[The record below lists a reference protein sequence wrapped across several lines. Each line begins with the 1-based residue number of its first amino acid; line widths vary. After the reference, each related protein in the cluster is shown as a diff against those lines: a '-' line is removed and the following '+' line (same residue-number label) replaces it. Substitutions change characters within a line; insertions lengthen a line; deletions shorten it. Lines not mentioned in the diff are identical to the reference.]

1 MKLTTGLIIFG
12 LALVLSACSDE
23 ESTADDSGMDKAA
36 QQETALEHAEKHADP
51 NYVCPMH
58 PQIVRGEPGT
68 CPICGM
74 DLVEKE
80 QESEEP
86 QGEKEI
92 LYYRHPHDP
101 SITSKEPR
109 KDEMGMDFVPVYD
122 DGGGSSVKI
131 SPAVIN
137 NMGVRT
143 AEAERDTLWRKI
155 DTVGYVAYDESLIS
169 HIHLRT
175 QGWIEKLYVE
185 AEGERVEKGQLLYE
199 VYAPE
204 LVNAQEEYVQAL
216 GSGRQSLIRASR
228 ERLVA
233 LGIGSEQ
240 IDKLRKTRQVSQYV
254 KGYAEQDG
262 IVANLGVR
270 EGMYVMPQ
278 AEVMALADLSSVW
291 IQAEV
296 FESQVD
302 WVEEGQPADVSLSY
316 FPGRTWEGEVE
327 YVYPSLNPKTRTL
340 RVRLRF
346 DNPDQILKPNM
357 FADVSIYGGP
367 KRDIVMIPQEAL
379 IRGGEEDRVI
389 LALDEGCFRPRTVV
403 AGMASGDWV
412 EIKHGLEP
420 GERVVTSGQ
429 FLIDSEASLKAS
441 IKRMTSPADKDGGE
455 KSMTD
460 MSAITGTGV
469 LHEIEPKE
477 NRVNMT
483 HDPIPAIDWPA
494 MTMPF
499 KVRPEV
505 ELEPFSPDDKVEFDL
520 EEGDDGYVIKAMRK
534 RKE

>member
-1 MKLTTGLIIFG
+1 MKLMKGLLILGLG
-12 LALVLSACSDE
+12 LALAACGDDKTSSDTGSE
-23 ESTADDSGMDKAA
+23 ATG
-36 QQETALEHAEKHADP
+36 QQETALEHAKKHTDP

-58 PQIVRGEPGT
+58 PQIIRDEPGN

-80 QESEEP
+80 QDDASEDE
-86 QGEKEI
+86 GEKEI
-92 LYYRHPHDP
+92 LYYRHPHNP
-101 SITSKEPR
+101 SITSKEPK

-143 AEAERDTLWRKI
+143 AKAERDTLWRKI

-216 GSGRQSLIRASR
+216 DSGRKSLIRASR

-233 LGIGSEQ
+233 LGIGNEQ
-240 IDKLRKTRQVSQYV
+240 IDKLRQTRQVSQYV
-254 KGYAEQDG
+254 KGYATQDG

-270 EGMYVMPQ
+270 EGMYVKPQ

-302 WVEEGQPADVSLSY
+302 WVEAGQPADVSLSY

-346 DNPDQILKPNM
+346 DNPDQTLKPNM
-357 FADVSIYGGP
+357 FADISIYGGP
-367 KRDIVMIPQEAL
+367 KRDTVVIPQEAL
-379 IRGGEEDRVI
+379 IRGGDEDRVI
-389 LALDEGCFRPRTVV
+389 LALEEGRFRPRTVV
-403 AGMASGDWV
+403 AGMASGDRV
-412 EIKHGLEP
+412 EIKHGLKA

-441 IKRMTSPADKDGGE
+441 IKRMTSPADE
-455 KSMTD
+455 TAAEST
-460 MSAITGTGV
+460 SASSTITGTGV
-469 LHEIEPKE
+469 LHELEPE
-477 NRVNMT
+477 ANSVNMS

-494 MTMPF
+494 MTMSFRVKPD
-499 KVRPEV
+499 VD
-505 ELEPFSPDDKVEFDL
+505 LEPFSPDDKVEFDL
-520 EEGDDGYVIKAMRK
+520 EKGDDGYVIKAMRK

>member
-1 MKLTTGLIIFG
+1 MKLTKGLIILCLG
-12 LALVLSACSDE
+12 LLLAACSEDQ
-23 ESTADDSGMDKAA
+23 SAADSGADNSG
-36 QQETALEHAEKHADP
+36 QQETALEHAEKHTDP

-58 PQIVRGEPGT
+58 PQIVRDEPGT

-80 QESEEP
+80 QESDDQQ

-92 LYYRHPHDP
+92 LYYQHPHDP
-101 SITSKEPR
+101 SITSKEPK

-122 DGGGSSVKI
+122 DGGGSSVKV
-131 SPAVIN
+131 SPAVVN

-143 AEAERDTLWRKI
+143 AKAERDTLWRKI
-155 DTVGYVAYDESLIS
+155 DTVGYVAYDESQIS

-175 QGWIEKLYVE
+175 EGWIEKLYVE
-185 AEGERVEKGQLLYE
+185 AEGERVEKGELLYE

-216 GSGRQSLIRASR
+216 ESGRKSLIRASR
-228 ERLVA
+228 ERLLA
-233 LGIGSEQ
+233 LDIGAEQ
-240 IDKLRKTRQVSQYV
+240 IDELRKTRQVSQYV
-254 KGYAEQDG
+254 KAYASQDG

-270 EGMYVMPQ
+270 EGMYVMPK

-302 WVEEGQPADVSLSY
+302 WVEAGQPADVTLSY

-327 YVYPSLNPKTRTL
+327 YVYPNLNPRTRTL
-340 RVRLRF
+340 QVRLRF
-346 DNPDQILKPNM
+346 DNPDQTLKPNM
-357 FADVSIYGGP
+357 FADVSIYGGAR
-367 KRDIVMIPQEAL
+367 RDIVIIPQEAL

-389 LALDEGCFRPRTVV
+389 LSLEEGRFKPRTVV

-412 EIKHGLEP
+412 EIKNGLEA
-420 GERVVTSGQ
+420 GDRVVTSGQ

-441 IKRMTSPADKDGGE
+441 MQRMTSPEDETTAE
-455 KSMTD
+455 NEEST
-460 MSAITGTGV
+460 SAITGTGV
-469 LHEIEPKE
+469 LHELDPEA
-477 NRVNMT
+477 NSVNMS
-483 HDPIPAIDWPA
+483 HDPIPEIDWPE
-494 MTMPF
+494 MTMDF
-499 KVRPEV
+499 KVKPDV
-505 ELEPFSPDDKVEFDL
+505 DLEAFSPDDKVEFDL
-520 EEGDDGYVIKAMRK
+520 EKGDDGYVIKAMRK

>member
-12 LALVLSACSDE
+12 LGLALAACGNEQTTMDNG
-23 ESTADDSGMDKAA
+23 ADKAGE
-36 QQETALEHAEKHADP
+36 QETALEHAEKHTDP

-58 PQIVRGEPGT
+58 PQIVRDEPGT

-80 QESEEP
+80 QESDDQA

-216 GSGRQSLIRASR
+216 ASGRKSLTRASR
-228 ERLVA
+228 ERLLA
-233 LGIGSEQ
+233 LDIGAEQ
-240 IDKLRKTRQVSQYV
+240 IDELRRTRQVNQYV
-254 KGYAEQDG
+254 KGYAVQDG

-302 WVEEGQPADVSLSY
+302 WVEAGQPADVSLSY

-327 YVYPSLNPKTRTL
+327 YVYPALNPQTRTL
-340 RVRLRF
+340 RVRLSF
-346 DNPDQILKPNM
+346 DNPDQTLKPNM

-367 KRDIVMIPQEAL
+367 KRDIVMIPQQAL

-389 LALDEGCFRPRTVV
+389 LALEEGRFRPRTVV

-412 EIKHGLEP
+412 EIKHGLQP

-441 IKRMTSPADKDGGE
+441 MKRMTSPE
-455 KSMTD
+455 NETNSESEEST
-460 MSAITGTGV
+460 SAITGTGV
-469 LHEIEPKE
+469 LHELEPDE
-477 NRVNMT
+477 NSVNMT
-483 HDPIPAIDWPA
+483 HAPIPEIDWPE
-494 MTMPF
+494 MTMDF
-499 KVRPEV
+499 KVNPNV
-505 ELEPFSPDDKVEFDL
+505 ELEAFSPDDKVEFDL
-520 EEGDDGYVIKAMRK
+520 EKGDDGYVIKAMRK